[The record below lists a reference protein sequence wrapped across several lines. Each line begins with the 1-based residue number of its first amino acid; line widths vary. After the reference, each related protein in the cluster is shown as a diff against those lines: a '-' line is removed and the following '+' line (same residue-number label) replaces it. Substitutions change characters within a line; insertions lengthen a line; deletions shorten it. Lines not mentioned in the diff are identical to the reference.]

1 MVVYIGSPVNFTF
14 RCVILTSVECKLHKP
29 KNQGV
34 NAIIINNYKIIE
46 TICCFIAPLYLC
58 CAPLNAKLI
67 TIRTM
72 VNTIVSITS
81 QEQEVDH
88 SEIRALRIISRIIC
102 LVCVTIF
109 YKDNTHSEV
118 YGLRRSIFIQHRIIG
133 TEQIFRLSEVS
144 GFQRFRLKEVSLYS
158 NNFIINIL
166 PKGTSIKTQRLVS
179 RARNIP
185 VHENNTL
192 NTYHSANVCC
202 VCVCFVFVSVCIYIE
217 ALASNKKYN

>member
-1 MVVYIGSPVNFTF
+1 MAREILTWKNSTLKKYRSPLAQQFSFEGKNLAKKRNVVMVVYIGSPVNFTF
-14 RCVILTSVECKLHKP
+14 RCVILTSVECKLHKQ
-29 KNQGV
+29 KNYGV
-34 NAIIINNYKIIE
+34 NAMFNNYKIIE

-67 TIRTM
+67 ILQPVLTILHKYWRTM

-144 GFQRFRLKEVSLYS
+144 GF
-158 NNFIINIL
+158 
-166 PKGTSIKTQRLVS
+166 
-179 RARNIP
+179 
-185 VHENNTL
+185 
-192 NTYHSANVCC
+192 
-202 VCVCFVFVSVCIYIE
+202 
-217 ALASNKKYN
+217 